1 MNKSKNK
8 MVTKIARI
16 IIISAIFSFLSI
28 SSYGQNSS
36 EIEIKDTIKKSEQK
50 FKEHSP
56 KKASLMSTFLPGL
69 GQIYN
74 DKYWKV
80 PVIYA
85 AEGTLLYF
93 YHWNNIRYI
102 EYNKAYI
109 DMVNGR
115 ISDYKGVTS
124 AERLKQA
131 KDYYRR
137 YRDLN
142 IIGMFAVYILNIID
156 ASVDAHLY
164 NFDVSKDLSLKIQP
178 KTIYTENSQTFT
190 GISCSI
196 SF

>member
-1 MNKSKNK
+1 MRTI
-8 MVTKIARI
+8 MIT
-16 IIISAIFSFLSI
+16 LLLI
-28 SSYGQNSS
+28 SSHNSLAQVQDS
-36 EIEIKDTIKKSEQK
+36 TNQQANDTKVPSNQD

-56 KKASLMSTFLPGL
+56 KKAALMSTFLPGL

-74 DKYWKV
+74 KKYWKV

-85 AEGTLLYF
+85 GEATLLYF

-109 DMVNGR
+109 DLVNGN
-115 ISDYKGVTS
+115 IADYKGVTS
-124 AERLKQA
+124 SDRLKQA

-142 IIGMFAVYILNIID
+142 IIGMFALYVLNIID

-164 NFDVSKDLSLKIQP
+164 HFDVSKDLSLSIQP
-178 KTIYTENSQTFT
+178 AAIYTDNSQTFP
-190 GISCSI
+190 GIRCSI